1 MERQIQCPGRV
12 QGQEEEGS
20 PRVEAAS
27 LGGSGKAYSVV
38 AQVVDGIVG
47 PEEDIPEDP
56 QGLAVLGG
64 QVGGLDSHGAVAVVL
79 LNTERQHSFICSH
92 MSWALLSSEPW
103 AGSTS
108 AELRE
113 PGSLP

>member
-1 MERQIQCPGRV
+1 MERQIQCPRRV

-27 LGGSGKAYSVV
+27 LGSSGKAHPVV

-64 QVGGLDSHGAVAVVL
+64 QVGGLDSHGAVVVVL

-92 MSWALLSSEPW
+92 MSWVLLSSEPRT
-103 AGSTS
+103 GSPCT
-108 AELRE
+108 ELRE